1 MRWFSAPLSATSLA
15 FSTVSAVLADLF
27 YQNTYQRR
35 SRLAAPLAFLV
46 WLVLVWEH
54 L

>member
-15 FSTVSAVLADLF
+15 FSTVSAVLADRF

-35 SRLAAPLAFLV
+35 SWLAAPLVFLGQDSLF
-46 WLVLVWEH
+46 WGH